1 MHLYCIFQPTN
12 TEDPFY
18 TGCGSTK
25 NCFGTPSGCIEE
37 KNCIAAVTILVR
49 GERYLFELQARDS
62 KYVAVGLS
70 DDSKMVNFI
79 DNRNIFIHGLL
90 ILFFIY
96 LLYDVIIF
104 LIKGI
109 KRFNEH
115 VQFQLT

>member
-1 MHLYCIFQPTN
+1 MN

-37 KNCIAAVTILVR
+37 KNCIAAVTVLVH

-79 DNRNIFIHGLL
+79 DNRNIFIRGLYFWL
-90 ILFFIY
+90 RVLRDLTY
-96 LLYDVIIF
+96 
-104 LIKGI
+104 
-109 KRFNEH
+109 
-115 VQFQLT
+115 QFQLT

>member
-1 MHLYCIFQPTN
+1 MT
-12 TEDPFY
+12 
-18 TGCGSTK
+18 
-25 NCFGTPSGCIEE
+25 
-37 KNCIAAVTILVR
+37 VLVR

>member
-37 KNCIAAVTILVR
+37 KNCIAAVTVLVR

-115 VQFQLT
+115 VQF

>member
-1 MHLYCIFQPTN
+1 MYLFIFQPTN

-37 KNCIAAVTILVR
+37 KNCIAAVTVLVR

-96 LLYDVIIF
+96 
-104 LIKGI
+104 
-109 KRFNEH
+109 
-115 VQFQLT
+115 QLCMM

>member
-1 MHLYCIFQPTN
+1 MYLFIFQPTN

-37 KNCIAAVTILVR
+37 KNCIAAVTVLVR
-49 GERYLFELQARDS
+49 GERYLFELQAHDS

>member
-1 MHLYCIFQPTN
+1 MQKYNLFSVSHLYLFIFQPTK

-37 KNCIAAVTILVR
+37 KNCIAAVTVLVH

-79 DNRNIFIHGLL
+79 DKEYFYTCMITNFIFH
-90 ILFFIY
+90 FY
-96 LLYDVIIF
+96 W
-104 LIKGI
+104 
-109 KRFNEH
+109 
-115 VQFQLT
+115 TM

>member
-37 KNCIAAVTILVR
+37 KNCIAAVTVLVR

>member
-1 MHLYCIFQPTN
+1 MHLYLFIFQPTN

-37 KNCIAAVTILVR
+37 KNCIAAVTVLVH

-79 DNRNIFIHGLL
+79 DNRNIFIHGLYFWL
-90 ILFFIY
+90 RVLRDLTY
-96 LLYDVIIF
+96 N
-104 LIKGI
+104 
-109 KRFNEH
+109 FN
-115 VQFQLT
+115 

>member
-1 MHLYCIFQPTN
+1 MYLFIFQPTN

-37 KNCIAAVTILVR
+37 KNCIAAVTVLVR